1 MHIQITYLCA
11 ECDAPDPKVITL
23 FTREHYCGRACLA
36 EGQLKYVRMII
47 RAQAEE
53 VDNGGLAV

>member
-1 MHIQITYLCA
+1 MHIQIHYVCA

-23 FTREHYCGRACLA
+23 FVRERYCGRHCLS
-36 EGQLKYVRMII
+36 EGQCKYIRMIL

-53 VDNGGLAV
+53 VEHG